1 VAGDV
6 FVGFAEIPIV
16 YGAFRCEGP
25 LPAVLES
32 GFTQVRVRAPGE
44 FPRLP
49 VVETLR
55 LDVP

>member
-16 YGAFRCEGP
+16 YGAFRWEEP
-25 LPAVLES
+25 LPAALES
-32 GFTQVRVRAPGE
+32 GFTQFRVRAPGK
-44 FPRLP
+44 FTRLS
-49 VVETLR
+49 VLETLR